1 MGSVN
6 KVILVG
12 NLGADP
18 ELKYTPTS
26 RPLCNLRIATTE
38 VYKDKSGQ
46 RQEKTEW
53 HRVTVWGD
61 QAENC
66 NKYLAKGRSVY
77 IEGRLQTRSYDKDGQ
92 KHYATDVV
100 ADRVVFLGSGGG
112 GGGEGGRGGGR
123 RWRWRWRGWRTPRRR
138 IFEGFRSSRRC
149 GHRRAARVRRR
160 YPVLSRPP
168 GKPRSSPVPQGIL
181 GGSGRAMALLQP
193 AYRSAEI
200 DDRIHAGGSSA
211 RCGIGPPGADPCSGL
226 GREPE

>member
-6 KVILVG
+6 KVILIG

-18 ELKYTPTS
+18 ELKYTPS
-26 RPLCNLRIATTE
+26 QRPLCNLRIATTE

-66 NKYLAKGRSVY
+66 NKYLSKGRSVY

-100 ADRVVFLGSGGG
+100 ADRVVFLGGGG
-112 GGGEGGRGGGR
+112 GAEGRGKPGAFGGRGDSGPADEPGEGGP
-123 RWRWRWRGWRTPRRR
+123 TP
-138 IFEGFRSSRRC
+138 S
-149 GHRRAARVRRR
+149 
-160 YPVLSRPP
+160 
-168 GKPRSSPVPQGIL
+168 
-181 GGSGRAMALLQP
+181 
-193 AYRSAEI
+193 
-200 DDRIHAGGSSA
+200 DDDI
-211 RCGIGPPGADPCSGL
+211 PF
-226 GREPE
+226 

>member
-18 ELKYTPTS
+18 ELKYTPS
-26 RPLCNLRIATTE
+26 NRPLCNLRIATTE

-61 QAENC
+61 TAENC

-77 IEGRLQTRSYDKDGQ
+77 VEGRLQTRSYDKDGQ

-112 GGGEGGRGGGR
+112 GGPGGGGGGGGGEGRRQTGGN
-123 RWRWRWRGWRTPRRR
+123 T
-138 IFEGFRSSRRC
+138 
-149 GHRRAARVRRR
+149 
-160 YPVLSRPP
+160 
-168 GKPRSSPVPQGIL
+168 
-181 GGSGRAMALLQP
+181 GGSGPPEDTDMSTP
-193 AYRSAEI
+193 PS
-200 DDRIHAGGSSA
+200 DDDI
-211 RCGIGPPGADPCSGL
+211 PF
-226 GREPE
+226 

>member
-18 ELKYTPTS
+18 ELKYTPSS
-26 RPLCNLRIATTE
+26 RALCNLRIATTE
-38 VYKDKSGQ
+38 VFKDKGGQ

-66 NKYLAKGRSVY
+66 SKYLAKGRSVY
-77 IEGRLQTRSYDKDGQ
+77 VEGRLQTRSYDKDGQ

-112 GGGEGGRGGGR
+112 GGPGGAGGGGGESGGFRRGGG
-123 RWRWRWRGWRTPRRR
+123 
-138 IFEGFRSSRRC
+138 
-149 GHRRAARVRRR
+149 
-160 YPVLSRPP
+160 
-168 GKPRSSPVPQGIL
+168 
-181 GGSGRAMALLQP
+181 GGAGAGGGRAEGP
-193 AYRSAEI
+193 ADEG
-200 DDRIHAGGSSA
+200 DVGG
-211 RCGIGPPGADPCSGL
+211 GPPISDDDIPF
-226 GREPE
+226 

>member
-6 KVILVG
+6 KVILIG

-18 ELKYTPTS
+18 ELKYTPS
-26 RPLCNLRIATTE
+26 NRPLCNLRIATTE
-38 VYKDKSGQ
+38 VFKDKSGQ

-92 KHYATDVV
+92 KHYATDIV

-112 GGGEGGRGGGR
+112 AGGGGGVAAAKAAVA
-123 RWRWRWRGWRTPRRR
+123 
-138 IFEGFRSSRRC
+138 
-149 GHRRAARVRRR
+149 RAAASAAAARAVRT
-160 YPVLSRPP
+160 SRSRAVAAAPAPAPRTTTSRFEPP
-168 GKPRSSPVPQGIL
+168 LTSR
-181 GGSGRAMALLQP
+181 
-193 AYRSAEI
+193 
-200 DDRIHAGGSSA
+200 
-211 RCGIGPPGADPCSGL
+211 GP
-226 GREPE
+226 

>member
-18 ELKYTPTS
+18 ELKYTPSS
-26 RPLCNLRIATTE
+26 RPLCNLRIATTD
-38 VYKDKSGQ
+38 VFKDKSGQ
-46 RQEKTEW
+46 RQERTEW

-66 NKYLAKGRSVY
+66 HKYLAKGRSVY

-112 GGGEGGRGGGR
+112 GGGGGEGR
-123 RWRWRWRGWRTPRRR
+123 RQPSAGPRDSGGPDDDQMPSTPP
-138 IFEGFRSSRRC
+138 S
-149 GHRRAARVRRR
+149 
-160 YPVLSRPP
+160 
-168 GKPRSSPVPQGIL
+168 
-181 GGSGRAMALLQP
+181 
-193 AYRSAEI
+193 
-200 DDRIHAGGSSA
+200 DDDI
-211 RCGIGPPGADPCSGL
+211 PF
-226 GREPE
+226 

>member
-6 KVILVG
+6 KVILIG

-18 ELKYTPTS
+18 ELKYTPS
-26 RPLCNLRIATTE
+26 QRPLCNLRIATTE
-38 VYKDKSGQ
+38 VYKDKAGQ

-77 IEGRLQTRSYDKDGQ
+77 VEGRLQTRTYDKEGQ

-112 GGGEGGRGGGR
+112 GGGGEGRPGGEGRGKSGGYGGRGDSGPSDDPGDSGPGG
-123 RWRWRWRGWRTPRRR
+123 
-138 IFEGFRSSRRC
+138 
-149 GHRRAARVRRR
+149 A
-160 YPVLSRPP
+160 PP
-168 GKPRSSPVPQGIL
+168 AS
-181 GGSGRAMALLQP
+181 
-193 AYRSAEI
+193 
-200 DDRIHAGGSSA
+200 DDDI
-211 RCGIGPPGADPCSGL
+211 PF
-226 GREPE
+226 